1 MRKSDSTLFKEALV
15 SLATDSGLHPLVPYF
30 TYFISDEVIIFG
42 FQTIVSILMNKNI
55 YTFAANFVCSF
66 LKQYQVSRGLNDYS
80 LLFALMRVVWS
91 LLQNPHIH
99 IEPYVS

>member
-1 MRKSDSTLFKEALV
+1 
-15 SLATDSGLHPLVPYF
+15 
-30 TYFISDEVIIFG
+30 
-42 FQTIVSILMNKNI
+42 MNKNI

-66 LKQYQVSRGLNDYS
+66 LQQYQVSRGLNDYS